1 MIAMAPASETIAPA
15 AAARGNG
22 SRSNAAPSTMMKIG
36 VSEFRIEPLVA
47 LVYCSPQYC
56 STLCSPPPR
65 SPSRTMGFQPRAS
78 SVRCAHSRGA
88 TSGAIRA
95 SAIAQRQKVSAT
107 GGTRP
112 ASARPAIQLP
122 DQNSAASV
130 SSR

>member
-1 MIAMAPASETIAPA
+1 
-15 AAARGNG
+15 
-22 SRSNAAPSTMMKIG
+22 MKIG

-65 SPSRTMGFQPRAS
+65 NPSRTMGFQPRAS
-78 SVRCAHSRGA
+78 SARCAHSRGA

-107 GGTRP
+107 GGTSP